1 MNVVC
6 FANNLVGLEAIRHLR
21 ESNADIVALVVH
33 DPDKQKLGSE
43 IIDASGVLEQ
53 NVIFASRLNEASTIE
68 QIASLKPD
76 CGVSA
81 FFGEIIRQPIIDLFP
96 NGIVNLHTSLL
107 PLNRGSWPNVWSI
120 VDQTEAGVTM
130 HLVDKGVD
138 TGPVLAQRKVD
149 VSPTDNGCTLNQR
162 LESALIELFES
173 NWKEFVEGKL
183 QPQPQDNSKA
193 TTHRVKDAATIDCI
207 DLDTTYRA
215 GDLINII
222 RARTFPPHRGAY
234 FEIDGQKYFLE
245 LKIETD
251 E

>member
-107 PLNRGSWPNVWSI
+107 PLNRGSWRSYWDLRQSWYSPSLVSEYLYYCWYVLRQCRWNYFKTSLKHSI
-120 VDQTEAGVTM
+120 
-130 HLVDKGVD
+130 
-138 TGPVLAQRKVD
+138 
-149 VSPTDNGCTLNQR
+149 
-162 LESALIELFES
+162 I
-173 NWKEFVEGKL
+173 
-183 QPQPQDNSKA
+183 
-193 TTHRVKDAATIDCI
+193 
-207 DLDTTYRA
+207 
-215 GDLINII
+215 
-222 RARTFPPHRGAY
+222 
-234 FEIDGQKYFLE
+234 
-245 LKIETD
+245 
-251 E
+251 